1 MPPHFDGEPFRLLD
15 KQIEFML
22 LGHQIIVDLLETPNL
37 DSIINGLR
45 DPAVRSAASADPLKF
60 AQDSGVIL
68 PATGVSIQIHEFP
81 HSWEVEI
88 QIVQGASLF
97 IVGLNSRKGFFTR

>member
-22 LGHQIIVDLLETPNL
+22 QGHQIIVDLLSTPNL
-37 DSIINGLR
+37 EHIVNGLR
-45 DPAVRSAASADPLKF
+45 EPVARSVASVDPLKF
-60 AQDSGVIL
+60 ARDAGVKL

-88 QIVQGASLF
+88 QVVLGHSLV
-97 IVGLNSRKGFFTR
+97 IMGLNSRKGFFTR

>member
-1 MPPHFDGEPFRLLD
+1 MPPHFDGEPFRLMD

-22 LGHQIIVDLLETPNL
+22 LGHQIIVDLLSTPNL
-37 DSIINGLR
+37 HEIINGLR
-45 DPAVRSAASADPLKF
+45 NSATRSIASADPLKF
-60 AQDSGVIL
+60 ARDAGVIL

-81 HSWEVEI
+81 HSWEIEI
-88 QIVQGASLF
+88 QVVQGASLF